1 MPVEILE
8 IIVRA
13 NVQEQGT
20 AEATASPGNSTEGD
34 NFQQQAIV
42 EECVEQVLEI
52 LRHRTE
58 R

>member
-1 MPVEILE
+1 MSVEILE

-13 NVQEQGT
+13 NVQEQG
-20 AEATASPGNSTEGD
+20 AAATASAGNAGADD
-34 NFQQQAIV
+34 NFQQQQII

-52 LRHRTE
+52 LRRKEE